1 MFLKKLF
8 FSWFFQKKKKVIE
21 LDGLST
27 RENGLEGNLE
37 ILIIELFFLQNIC
50 FESEK

>member
-1 MFLKKLF
+1 MVFPKKN
-8 FSWFFQKKKKVIE
+8 VIE
-21 LDGLST
+21 LDDLST

-37 ILIIELFFLQNIC
+37 ILIIELFFSQNIC